1 MEPDASGRLVKW
13 DTKKENTIRENGYS
27 RLMDP
32 QIQLKGGAGIV
43 FKDPE
48 GIEFEVAVELNFAVT
63 NNETEYEYEA
73 VIAGMKLAL
82 QLGAKNV
89 IAYTDSQLVAQ

>member
-1 MEPDASGRLVKW
+1 MATPGRW
-13 DTKKENTIRENGYS
+13 I
-27 RLMDP
+27 
-32 QIQLKGGAGIV
+32 LKINLGGARIV
-43 FKDPE
+43 LKDPE

-73 VIAGMKLAL
+73 VIAGMNLAL